1 MKKLV
6 SMKALLTNAAA
17 ELEAK
22 GWKITWNE
30 EEENFQ
36 AVNRLL
42 TCPVLVYSVFNDKL
56 LIEQE

>member
-1 MKKLV
+1 
-6 SMKALLTNAAA
+6 MKALLTNAAA